1 MNKSTVIYAII
12 ITASVLLGSWLL
24 FWGANALV
32 WIMSLDFSPFA
43 LLTEMMSGGG
53 LLTKFISYMLSFEW
67 AYGLAFLYILITIGK
82 EEGRLSDT
90 ERLIFAIPTILI
102 IMIYDPRIASY
113 MPGFIESAL
122 RFLQQTCAARLIG
135 GVSWLNH
142 STDTAIYDGFY
153 FTVFDMMIA
162 GVYLFWYWSSSKN
175 D

>member
-1 MNKSTVIYAII
+1 MQIKNELCNS
-12 ITASVLLGSWLL
+12 
-24 FWGANALV
+24 
-32 WIMSLDFSPFA
+32 SLD
-43 LLTEMMSGGG
+43 
-53 LLTKFISYMLSFEW
+53 I
-67 AYGLAFLYILITIGK
+67 FLFYSVKLK
-82 EEGRLSDT
+82 SDT
-90 ERLIFAIPTILI
+90 QRLIFAIPTILI